1 MPMKR
6 LILAIALCVS
16 LPVWSMAV
24 TPMGQTLEANAST
37 GTMRIYNNNNGQ
49 KRIQI
54 VVDALTVGADG
65 QKIRTPSSDLS
76 FYPASVIT
84 LKPGA
89 VQTLRW
95 KRNTPPSD
103 KEKAYQII
111 ITESPMDAEDAITDS
126 SGMKVSLSP
135 RMLNPWVFVPAG
147 AKPALSAV
155 HEVVQ
160 EAGSEVIDG
169 KKRDVLRSVN
179 YLVFHNT
186 GTATASL
193 VNVSYAGAVVP
204 GNFLVLPGER
214 LKIKVDR
221 TGKEVSFTSRGVAKS
236 LAVE

>member
-95 KRNTPPSD
+95 KRNTPPSAQ
-103 KEKAYQII
+103 EKAYQII
-111 ITESPMDAEDAITDS
+111 ITETPMDAEDAITDS

-135 RMLNPWVFVPAG
+135 RMLNPWVFVPVG
-147 AKPALSAV
+147 AKPALSATR
-155 HEVVQ
+155 E
-160 EAGSEVIDG
+160 DG
-169 KKRDVLRSVN
+169 
-179 YLVFHNT
+179 YLVFRNT

-193 VNVSYAGAVVP
+193 VNVIYAGSVVP

-221 TGKEVSFTSRGVAKS
+221 TGKEVSFTSRGVS
-236 LAVE
+236 QSQAVE

>member
-1 MPMKR
+1 
-6 LILAIALCVS
+6 
-16 LPVWSMAV
+16 MAV

-37 GTMRIYNNNNGQ
+37 GTMRVYNNNNGQ

-95 KRNTPPSD
+95 KRNTPPSAQ
-103 KEKAYQII
+103 EKAYQII
-111 ITESPMDAEDAITDS
+111 ITETPLDAEDAITDS

-147 AKPALSAV
+147 AKPVLSASMDK
-155 HEVVQ
+155 
-160 EAGSEVIDG
+160 G
-169 KKRDVLRSVN
+169 
-179 YLVFHNT
+179 YLVFRNS

-193 VNVSYAGAVVP
+193 VNVIYAGAVVP

-221 TGKEVSFTSRGVAKS
+221 TGKEVSFTSRGVAQS

>member
-1 MPMKR
+1 
-6 LILAIALCVS
+6 
-16 LPVWSMAV
+16 
-24 TPMGQTLEANAST
+24 MGQTLEANAST
-37 GTMRIYNNNNGQ
+37 GTVRIYNNNNGQ

-95 KRNTPPSD
+95 KRNTPPSAQ
-103 KEKAYQII
+103 EKAYQII
-111 ITESPMDAEDAITDS
+111 ITETPMDAEDAITDS

-135 RMLNPWVFVPAG
+135 RILNPWVFVPAG
-147 AKPALSAV
+147 AKPVLTAS
-155 HEVVQ
+155 
-160 EAGSEVIDG
+160 SEDG
-169 KKRDVLRSVN
+169 F
-179 YLVFHNT
+179 LVFRNI

-193 VNVSYAGAVVP
+193 VNVIYAGSVVP

-221 TGKEVSFTSRGVAKS
+221 TGKEVSFTSRGVAQS

>member
-6 LILAIALCVS
+6 LFLAIALCVS

-37 GTMRIYNNNNGQ
+37 GTVRIYNNNNGQ

-95 KRNTPPSD
+95 KRNTTPSAQ
-103 KEKAYQII
+103 EKAYQII
-111 ITESPMDAEDAITDS
+111 ITETPMDAEDAITDS

-135 RMLNPWVFVPAG
+135 RMLNPWVFVPTG
-147 AKPALSAV
+147 AKPILSASKDN
-155 HEVVQ
+155 
-160 EAGSEVIDG
+160 G
-169 KKRDVLRSVN
+169 
-179 YLVFHNT
+179 YLVFQNT

-221 TGKEVSFTSRGVAKS
+221 TGKEVSFTSRGVAQS